1 MMKRV
6 TRSVVETSSSTTK
19 CGPFSM
25 AGVASSLP
33 LSTGGVSN
41 VDGTATAY
49 AGTAITTTRIRS
61 IDIGIVTLRRLVE
74 ALDVARLPR
83 LVDGGFRGP
92 AGQLA
97 RHRAGQD
104 EGGIRQTFGTS
115 AARLR
120 PQPQCTP
127 MWAFASASR
136 SAFLSS
142 GVNFSGSRI
151 TTNFLS
157 VPVKANG
164 ILLT

>member
-49 AGTAITTTRIRS
+49 AGTAITTTRIRT
-61 IDIGIVTLRRLVE
+61 IDIGIVTLRRLVG

-97 RHRAGQD
+97 RHHAGQD
-104 EGGIRQTFGTS
+104 EGGVRHV
-115 AARLR
+115 LR
-120 PQPQCTP
+120 
-127 MWAFASASR
+127 
-136 SAFLSS
+136 FLRAEPDLD
-142 GVNFSGSRI
+142 GAIGLLRDVV
-151 TTNFLS
+151 
-157 VPVKANG
+157 VPVRRRHELRGLRHAPWPARG
-164 ILLT
+164 APAGRPRRSP